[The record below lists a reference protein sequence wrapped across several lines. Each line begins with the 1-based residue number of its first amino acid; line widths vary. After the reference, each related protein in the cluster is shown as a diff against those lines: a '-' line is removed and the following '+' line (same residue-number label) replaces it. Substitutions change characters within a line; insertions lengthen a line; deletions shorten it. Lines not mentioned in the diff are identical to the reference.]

1 MATVAPVSEISV
13 SGKTPLYATLWAQVL
28 IAIVFAV
35 ALGYFNPTTA
45 IAMKPLGDGFIKLMT
60 MIITAVI
67 FCTVVSGMAEMHDI
81 NKGAPARQNSLLFF
95 FIVST
100 LSPLPRILIS

>member
-35 ALGYFNPTTA
+35 ALCYFNPTTA
-45 IAMKPLGDGFIKLMT
+45 IAMKPLGDGFIKLIT

-67 FCTVVSGMAEMHDI
+67 FCTVVSGIAGMHDI
-81 NKGAPARQNSLLFF
+81 KKVDPVVANALLYFE
-95 FIVST
+95 IVST
-100 LSPLPRILIS
+100 LALLLGMII